1 MKYGCRT
8 DYISTYI
15 DKMLLNANKV
25 DEILQCESSQHIITI
40 KPRKESIDE
49 ISYLNAEVEREMKD
63 FDLSLRMQPEL
74 IKSLV
79 NELQT
84 EIVSL
89 NEHITFYRNDIQ
101 HKNNTIEYFVSK
113 NIEMQAI
120 EDEIKRMDGENK
132 HLHELMI
139 FLTNQVN
146 NNTNKNNNIIDDTN
160 ISWFSSESSVDR
172 SSDIHKEDSIKSI
185 NVQSTNE
192 QSNENNIEQLNGY
205 IGSTNTRQLEAV
217 RAEKHEEFKKRRFS
231 ENEDEDEDDDN
242 YEEIAENIEKSYF
255 EEDSF
260 TVPTLWEKHSKG
272 YPSKILRKMGFGG
285 KGLGKNGDGI
295 THPIL
300 VDQMSRGTNQI
311 FEIKRMNNK
320 VFYWPKGTT
329 LITGSSILSG
339 ITENRLKRHKA
350 KVRAFPGACVDD
362 MYDYLLPLLKK
373 KPSNVVLYIGSNDA
387 PHKKAYKIAE
397 EILSLK
403 SFIEHMV
410 PDVNVFLSCP
420 VLREDNKRANITLCK
435 LADILKSISYHVSSI
450 NVIIN
455 ENIDKSC
462 LGKGGLHLNQKG
474 SGRLAVNFI
483 SLMQRL

>member
-8 DYISTYI
+8 DYISTI

-192 QSNENNIEQLNGY
+192 QSNEDNIEQLNGY

-217 RAEKHEEFKKRRFS
+217 RAEKHEE
-231 ENEDEDEDDDN
+231 
-242 YEEIAENIEKSYF
+242 
-255 EEDSF
+255 
-260 TVPTLWEKHSKG
+260 
-272 YPSKILRKMGFGG
+272 
-285 KGLGKNGDGI
+285 
-295 THPIL
+295 
-300 VDQMSRGTNQI
+300 
-311 FEIKRMNNK
+311 
-320 VFYWPKGTT
+320 
-329 LITGSSILSG
+329 
-339 ITENRLKRHKA
+339 
-350 KVRAFPGACVDD
+350 
-362 MYDYLLPLLKK
+362 LKK
-373 KPSNVVLYIGSNDA
+373 NDSQNIKMKTKTMITMIVGYIFRRN
-387 PHKKAYKIAE
+387 
-397 EILSLK
+397 
-403 SFIEHMV
+403 
-410 PDVNVFLSCP
+410 
-420 VLREDNKRANITLCK
+420 
-435 LADILKSISYHVSSI
+435 AD
-450 NVIIN
+450 
-455 ENIDKSC
+455 
-462 LGKGGLHLNQKG
+462 
-474 SGRLAVNFI
+474 R
-483 SLMQRL
+483 